1 MQKSK
6 LLNDKKIAIVVEE
19 LTQLGGAERI
29 FDALLEI
36 FPKAPVFTLVWD
48 KEKTHHRYDKVD
60 IRTSIIQKLPFGI
73 KKYKWYLVLMPKAV
87 ESFNLKEFNVVISI
101 TSALVKGVKTNS
113 DQLHICYCNTPTR
126 YLWTDSDEYIKNAP
140 IPFFVRP
147 LMPWIINRLRK
158 WDLLAASRPDFFI
171 ANSKNVQER
180 IEKYYHRNS
189 DVIYPNVSTEK
200 YTKAVEKKENYFLLV
215 SRLEP
220 YKKVDLVIDAFRALN
235 ENLVVVGSGTIMK
248 KIQSTAPK
256 NVKFLGRVNDD
267 HLAKTYAKAK
277 AMIFP
282 QDEDFGITPVEAM
295 AAGTPVIA
303 YKRGGAMETIVASK
317 TGEFFYPQTSSAL
330 IDVIKNF
337 HLEKYHRKDLITQAK
352 KFDQAIFKEK
362 ILEYIIDKSKIKSQ
376 KSNI

>member
-1 MQKSK
+1 MNNIKN
-6 LLNDKKIAIVVEE
+6 LKIAIVVEE

-60 IRTSIIQKLPFGI
+60 IRTSFIQKLPFGI

-87 ESFNLKEFNVVISI
+87 ESFNLKEYDVVISI

-126 YLWTDSDEYIKNAP
+126 YLWTDSEEYVRNAP

-158 WDLLAASRPDFFI
+158 WDLLASSRPDFFI

-180 IEKYYHRNS
+180 IKKYYHRDSN
-189 DVIYPNVSTEK
+189 VIYPNVNTAKFTSSIGQK
-200 YTKAVEKKENYFLLV
+200 DNYYLLI

-220 YKKVDLVIDAFRALN
+220 YKKVELVIDAFRSLD
-235 ENLVVVGSGTIMK
+235 ENLVIVGSGTIMK
-248 KIQSTAPK
+248 KIENTAPK
-256 NVKFLGRVNDD
+256 NVKFLGRVDD
-267 HLAKTYAKAK
+267 NRLAKIYAKAK

-282 QDEDFGITPVEAM
+282 QEEDFGITPVEAM

-303 YKRGGAMETIVASK
+303 YKRGGAMETIVAGQ